1 MSKEVR
7 TITGLGTAGLRGELT
22 LPGDKSIS
30 HRSLLLCSLARGKSR
45 IKNLAPGE
53 DVLST
58 VGCLKALGVSLNE
71 DEGAIIVEGG
81 GMRSFIGPE
90 EPLDAG
96 NSGTL
101 TRLITGIL
109 ATYPFTV
116 KIDGDRSL
124 RSRPMKRIIRPLE
137 AMGANI
143 DSKDGKLPLS
153 VTGGD
158 LKGIEYEPKVAS
170 AQVKS
175 SIILAGLGASGRTV
189 VREPGPSR
197 DHTERMLEAMGY
209 PIEVDGSRI
218 EVGGPHELEPLE
230 LEVPGDFS
238 SAGYFIAAGCLIEG
252 SEIRINSVGL
262 NDTRTGFLELLNEM
276 GASIETM
283 NYRVRN
289 GEPIGDLVVSRSDLA
304 GVRLTQAD
312 VVKAIDEL
320 PLLAVVATQANGI
333 TEVRGA
339 EELRVKETDRI
350 SATVENLKSLGA
362 DIEELPDGFL
372 VRGPTELHGGRL
384 ESMGDHR
391 IAMSMAVAALIAEG
405 ESELVDPRWVE
416 ISFPDFFETMEGL
429 LND

>member
-1 MSKEVR
+1 M
-7 TITGLGTAGLRGELT
+7 
-22 LPGDKSIS
+22 
-30 HRSLLLCSLARGKSR
+30 
-45 IKNLAPGE
+45 
-53 DVLST
+53 
-58 VGCLKALGVSLNE
+58 
-71 DEGAIIVEGG
+71 
-81 GMRSFIGPE
+81 
-90 EPLDAG
+90 
-96 NSGTL
+96 
-101 TRLITGIL
+101 
-109 ATYPFTV
+109 
-116 KIDGDRSL
+116 
-124 RSRPMKRIIRPLE
+124 
-137 AMGANI
+137 
-143 DSKDGKLPLS
+143 
-153 VTGGD
+153 
-158 LKGIEYEPKVAS
+158 
-170 AQVKS
+170 
-175 SIILAGLGASGRTV
+175 
-189 VREPGPSR
+189 
-197 DHTERMLEAMGY
+197 
-209 PIEVDGSRI
+209 
-218 EVGGPHELEPLE
+218 
-230 LEVPGDFS
+230 
-238 SAGYFIAAGCLIEG
+238 
-252 SEIRINSVGL
+252 GL

-350 SATVENLKSLGA
+350 SATVENLKNLGA